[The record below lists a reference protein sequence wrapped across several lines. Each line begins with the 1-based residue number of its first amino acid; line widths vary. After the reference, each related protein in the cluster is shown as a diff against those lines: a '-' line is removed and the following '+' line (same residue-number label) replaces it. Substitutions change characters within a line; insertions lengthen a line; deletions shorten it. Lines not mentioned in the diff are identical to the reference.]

1 LMSRTSTETPRPS
14 LRQTIARLP
23 IIGPAAKRMYRTIV
37 PYRPALHFESSPQYW
52 EDRYTGGGNSGAG
65 SNGRLARFK
74 AEAINRF
81 VADRGVRSVIEFGC
95 GDGRQLELARYPEYT
110 GIDVSAR
117 AIEICRAKFGH
128 DSGKRFVRTSGS
140 EGVST
145 TADLALSLDVIYHL
159 VEDEIYHAYMTALTS
174 AARSYVCVYSSDREA
189 SSPVAHVRHRCFT
202 NWVREH
208 APEWELIERIAN
220 PYPEDPECP
229 DDTSWADLYFFR
241 RKAAR

>member
-1 LMSRTSTETPRPS
+1 LKSRASTETSRPS

-81 VADRGVRSVIEFGC
+81 VANRGVRTVIEFGC

-110 GIDVSAR
+110 GVDVSVR
-117 AIEICRAKFGH
+117 AIESCRAKFEH
-128 DSGKRFVRTSGS
+128 DSGKRFFHTFDPEAVL
-140 EGVST
+140 T

-159 VEDEIYHAYMTALTS
+159 VEDDVYHAYMSGLVS
-174 AARSYVCVYSSDREA
+174 AAGSYICVYSSDREVP
-189 SSPVAHVRHRCFT
+189 SPVAHVRHRCFT

-208 APEWELIERIAN
+208 APGWELMERIAN
-220 PYPEDPECP
+220 PYPEDPERP

-241 RKAAR
+241 RKAAQ